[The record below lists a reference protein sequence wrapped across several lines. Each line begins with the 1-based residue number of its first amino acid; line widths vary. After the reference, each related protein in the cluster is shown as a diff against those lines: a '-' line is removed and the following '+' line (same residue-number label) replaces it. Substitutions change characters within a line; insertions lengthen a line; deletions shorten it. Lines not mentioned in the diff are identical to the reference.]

1 MKKVKKFKYDWRAV
15 PDHINFLA
23 TYEGGETAWGY
34 VNKPVPV
41 KLKTWYQGA
50 WNGMAA
56 EWRHR
61 VPVAPYRGHWTQSLE
76 KRPSKAQL
84 VEWVLNGAIVV

>member
-15 PDHINFLA
+15 PDHINWLA
-23 TYEGGETAWGY
+23 TYEGGEMAWGY
-34 VNKPVPV
+34 VNKPYR
-41 KLKTWYQGA
+41 KENAGIWYDTG
-50 WNGMAA
+50 G

-84 VEWVLNGAIVV
+84 VDWVLNGAIVV